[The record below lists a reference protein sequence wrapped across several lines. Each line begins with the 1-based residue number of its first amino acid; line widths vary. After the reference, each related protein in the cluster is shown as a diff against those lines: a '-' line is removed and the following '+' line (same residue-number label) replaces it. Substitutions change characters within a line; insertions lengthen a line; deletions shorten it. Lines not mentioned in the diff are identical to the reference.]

1 MNTHNSILL
10 SSLFHTYF
18 VQISSFEVVLQLEGA
33 AAEGSLGAAG
43 PVSAVFIR
51 APAILEVS
59 IFLLLLSVSDNN
71 KQKVQAQ

>member
-1 MNTHNSILL
+1 M
-10 SSLFHTYF
+10 
-18 VQISSFEVVLQLEGA
+18 VLQLEGA

-59 IFLLLLSVSDNN
+59 FYLACV
-71 KQKVQAQ
+71 V